1 MSPPSEPGTKTVRI
15 DADAASELKTIAA
28 LEERMGGRFKAVE
41 FLNGLVIKPIHDRY
55 EETLRRFTEFQKK
68 KKNSRAT

>member
-55 EETLRRFTEFQKK
+55 EETLRRFADFQRKRNKK
-68 KKNSRAT
+68 